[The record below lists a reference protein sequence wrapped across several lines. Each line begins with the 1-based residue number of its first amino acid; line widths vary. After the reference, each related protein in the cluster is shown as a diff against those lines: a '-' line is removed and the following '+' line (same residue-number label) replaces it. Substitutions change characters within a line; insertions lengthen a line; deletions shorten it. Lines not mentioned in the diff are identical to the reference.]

1 MTTASDAISGPNHAV
16 AKSNLKKEHKKSWED
31 VKKSTDWKNT
41 SCDWWKKKQPIFMRS
56 ELRVPWKISQ
66 SSNLRTDTNSSPV
79 NS

>member
-1 MTTASDAISGPNHAV
+1 MS
-16 AKSNLKKEHKKSWED
+16 
-31 VKKSTDWKNT
+31 KNQLIEKT
-41 SCDWWKKKQPIFMRS
+41 LLVIDEKKKQPIFMRS